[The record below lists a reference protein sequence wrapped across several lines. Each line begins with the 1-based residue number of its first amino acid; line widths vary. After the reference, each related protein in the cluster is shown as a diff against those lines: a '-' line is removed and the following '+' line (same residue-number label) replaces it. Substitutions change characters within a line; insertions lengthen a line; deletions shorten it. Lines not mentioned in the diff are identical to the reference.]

1 MRNSNYLF
9 YFLRY
14 INPIWYFN
22 LESPIPY
29 WINYKS
35 LTEDEKRLIDY
46 DNLYS
51 NESTSLLDAAYQIW
65 QKGIIK
71 MDHESFLYP
80 NEINSNRLCT
90 KDQYRFIKK
99 YYSPVWSL
107 VILCIRLLSFK
118 NPFKEISGFFCSIRT
133 KRINVYE
140 KVKDWKA
147 VGDFESELVK
157 SKPLVS
163 IIIPTLNRYEYLDD
177 VIKDLE
183 KQDYKNFEVIVCDQ
197 SNPIDEEFYTRRS
210 IDIRLLKQEEKELWR
225 ARNWCIRESKGS
237 YLLLFDD
244 DSRVESNWISS
255 HLKCIDFFNVDIS
268 SGVSLSKVGD
278 RIPKNYSFYRWGD
291 QLDTGN
297 VLIKKS
303 VFEKTGLFDRQF
315 ERQRMGDGEYGL
327 RCYLQGFKN
336 ISNPDA
342 KRIHLKVSSG
352 GLREMGSWDAFRSLK
367 LFSPRPIP
375 SVLYLSRKYFG
386 TANSVIYLLLNVPP
400 SVVPYKYKG
409 SKLFSLIGVMLFIV
423 LLPFVAIQVGKA
435 WVRSGK
441 MLKKGGIID
450 EL

>member
-29 WINYKS
+29 WVNYNSLTNEEKS
-35 LTEDEKRLIDY
+35 LILYDEA
-46 DNLYS
+46 YS
-51 NESTSLLDAAYQIW
+51 NESSSLLDAAYQIW

-71 MDHESFLYP
+71 INHDSYIYP
-80 NEINSNRLCT
+80 NEMNSGRLCV

-99 YYSPVWSL
+99 YYSPIWSV
-107 VILCIRLLSFK
+107 VILFIRLLSFK
-118 NPFKEISGFFCSIRT
+118 NPFNELYGFFCSMNT
-133 KRINVYE
+133 KRVNVYE
-140 KVKDWKA
+140 KVKDWTEIDA
-147 VGDFESELVK
+147 FESELVK
-157 SKPLVS
+157 LQPLVTV
-163 IIIPTLNRYEYLDD
+163 IIPTLNRYMYLDD

-197 SNPIDEEFYTRRS
+197 SNPIDEEFYTGRS
-210 IDIRLLKQEEKELWR
+210 IDIRLLKQEEKELWK
-225 ARNWCIRESKGS
+225 ARNRCIRESKGS

-278 RIPKNYSFYRWGD
+278 RIPENYSFYRWGD

-297 VLIKKS
+297 VLINKN

-336 ISNPDA
+336 MSNPDG

-386 TANSVIYLLLNVPP
+386 TANSFIYLLLNIPP
-400 SVVPYKYKG
+400 SVIPYKYKG
-409 SKLFSLIGVMLFIV
+409 SKLFGLIGIMLFV
-423 LLPFVAIQVGKA
+423 LLLPFVAIQVIKSWA
-435 WVRSGK
+435 QSGK
-441 MLKKGGIID
+441 MLDKGGIID